1 MFSTICSSFYNH
13 LFCLSQAFVWWIA
26 PSGVATE
33 RTIQTFIESM
43 FIVGLYSVV
52 WTSEHIDG
60 QTMPPAWSSLV
71 AYEDASLDK
80 QNQLLPDREADGLGD
95 LTLIINFFLSAP

>member
-1 MFSTICSSFYNH
+1 
-13 LFCLSQAFVWWIA
+13 
-26 PSGVATE
+26 
-33 RTIQTFIESM
+33 M
-43 FIVGLYSVV
+43 FIFGLYSVV
-52 WTSEHIDG
+52 WTSERIDG

-95 LTLIINFFLSAP
+95 LTPIINFFLSAP

>member
-1 MFSTICSSFYNH
+1 MFIIFNH
-13 LFCLSQAFVWWIA
+13 HFCLSQAFVWWIA

-52 WTSEHIDG
+52 WTSEHIDE
-60 QTMPPAWSSLV
+60 QTTPPAWSSLV
-71 AYEDASLDK
+71 AYEDASLEK